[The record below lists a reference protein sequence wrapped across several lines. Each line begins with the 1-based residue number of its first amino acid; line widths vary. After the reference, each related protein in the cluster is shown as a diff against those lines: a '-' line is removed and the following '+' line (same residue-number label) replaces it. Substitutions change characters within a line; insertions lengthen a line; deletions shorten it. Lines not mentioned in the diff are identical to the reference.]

1 MARVVVVGAGLA
13 GLACALEATT
23 AGHHVVIMERSER
36 IGGRGTTQNFDG
48 FPFGFGPHLFLK
60 KGPFHDLVRK
70 LSRVRLTSSPIQLH
84 RVEVL
89 GHGVV
94 RPVDDVKASI
104 LAKKIL
110 REASSNER
118 IVRGCRF
125 LASWNTSEISERY
138 AGLQKNKLLVSN
150 EGWSGMVGR
159 MAAALDEVG
168 VFIECGLHVNKI
180 ETGKVHLADGREIE
194 TDVIVLACGPAAA
207 RKLIRSVD
215 EEKAKEIF
223 SPLQRTT
230 ASFIEVGLDS
240 KSLSGRQAIVDVDNQ
255 FAILDYRAIQPRLGL
270 EGCHL
275 SAVAVGGLETDP
287 GETRFSSEGER
298 LAALTNFMNQR
309 ASGWKEHIVQH
320 SEQAKITILD
330 SNEYRIPQREFAN
343 VGILLAGSWIES
355 EHLLADASV
364 DTGRNAGRSISSA
377 MR

>member
-23 AGHHVVIMERSER
+23 SGHHVVILERSAR
-36 IGGRGTTQNFDG
+36 IGGRGTTQNFDD
-48 FPFGFGPHLFLK
+48 FPLGFGPHLFLK

-70 LSRVRLTSSPIQLH
+70 LSRVKLASSPLQLH

-89 GHGVV
+89 NHGIV
-94 RPVDDVKASI
+94 RPIDDVKASI
-104 LAKKIL
+104 LAKNIL
-110 REASSNER
+110 RDANMNER
-118 IVRGCRF
+118 IVRAVQF
-125 LASWNTSEISERY
+125 LSSWNIGQISQRY
-138 AGLQKNKLLVSN
+138 TALQKSKLLVSN

-168 VFIECGLHVNKI
+168 VFIECGLHVDKI

-207 RKLIRSVD
+207 RKLVRSID
-215 EEKAKEIF
+215 EERAKEIF

-240 KSLSGRQAIVDVDNQ
+240 KSLAGRQAVVDVDNQ

-270 EGCHL
+270 EGSHL
-275 SAVAVGGLETDP
+275 SAIAVGGLETDP
-287 GETRFSSEGER
+287 GETRYASQEER
-298 LAALTNFMNQR
+298 LAALSAFLDQR
-309 ASGWKEHIVQH
+309 ASGWKEHIIQH

-330 SNEYRIPQREFAN
+330 ASGYRIPQQAFAEN
-343 VGILLAGSWIES
+343 GVLFAGSWVES
-355 EHLLADASV
+355 EHRLADAAV
-364 DTGRNAGRSISSA
+364 DTGRGAGRSVSSA
-377 MR
+377 QD

>member
-36 IGGRGTTQNFDG
+36 IGGRGTTQNFDE
-48 FPFGFGPHLFLK
+48 FPLGFGPHLFLK

-70 LSRVRLTSSPIQLH
+70 LSRVKLTSSPIQLH
-84 RVEVL
+84 RVDVL
-89 GHGVV
+89 GHGIV
-94 RPVDDVKASI
+94 RPIDDVKASI
-104 LAKKIL
+104 IAKKIL
-110 REASSNER
+110 KDAAPDER
-118 IVRGCRF
+118 IVRGCQF
-125 LASWNTSEISERY
+125 LSSWNPNHASERY
-138 AGLQKNKLLVSN
+138 AALQKSKLLVSN

-168 VFIECGLHVNKI
+168 VFIECGLHVKKI

-215 EEKAKEIF
+215 EERAKKVF

-240 KSLSGRQAIVDVDNQ
+240 KPLAGRQAVVDVDHQ
-255 FAILDYRAIQPRLGL
+255 FAILDYRTIQPRLGL

-287 GETRFSSEGER
+287 GETRFSSEDER
-298 LAALTNFMNQR
+298 LAALADFMDQR
-309 ASGWKEHIVQH
+309 ASGWKEHVVQH

-330 SNEYRIPQREFAN
+330 SNEYRIPQRAFAN
-343 VGILLAGSWIES
+343 DGVLLAGSWVES
-355 EHLLADASV
+355 KHLLADAAV
-364 DTGRNAGRSISSA
+364 DSGRTAGRSVSSA
-377 MR
+377 LR

>member
-23 AGHHVVIMERSER
+23 AGHHVVILERSAR

-48 FPFGFGPHLFLK
+48 FPLGFGPHLFCK

-70 LSRVRLTSSPIQLH
+70 LSRVKLTSSPLQLH
-84 RVEVL
+84 RVEVVK
-89 GHGVV
+89 HGLV

-110 REASSNER
+110 RDGDMDER
-118 IVRGCRF
+118 IVRAAQF
-125 LASWNTSEISERY
+125 LSSWDISQTSKRY
-138 AGLQKNKLLVSN
+138 VALQKNKLLVSN

-168 VFIECGLHVNKI
+168 VFIECGLHVDKI
-180 ETGKVHLADGREIE
+180 ETGKVHLTDGREIE

-207 RKLIRSVD
+207 RKLVRIIDD
-215 EEKAKEIF
+215 EKTKEVF

-240 KSLSGRQAIVDVDNQ
+240 KSLAGRQAVIDADNQ

-270 EGCHL
+270 EGSHL
-275 SAVAVGGLETDP
+275 SAVAVGGLEADP
-287 GETRFSSEGER
+287 GETRFASQEER
-298 LAALTNFMNQR
+298 LAALSAFLDQR
-309 ASGWKEHIVQH
+309 ASGWKEHIVQL

-330 SNEYRIPQREFAN
+330 ADEYRVPQQAFAGN
-343 VGILLAGSWIES
+343 GVLFAGSWVES
-355 EHLLADASV
+355 EHRLADAAV
-364 DTGRNAGRSISSA
+364 DTGRAAGRSISSA
-377 MR
+377 RD